1 MDNLSVR
8 RMCTGRE
15 FRVDGAEVEK
25 ACDEKLLVMPHGLAR
40 SFMSE
45 ERKNLETW
53 VEGSGRLDKRS

>member
-1 MDNLSVR
+1 
-8 RMCTGRE
+8 MCTGRE